1 MRKNKR
7 VDIFHISEFGGH
19 SKAAH
24 NLKEALYYK
33 NPQISV
39 TNINGLGYFYPRG
52 EKIVDFIYTATIKHS
67 PHIWGRAYD
76 REKVVK
82 MLTPYRKIVNLFAFT
97 KLNKF
102 IKTYKPD
109 CFVTTQAFPCGLIA
123 DFKKKY
129 NLKIPLIGIVTDYH
143 PHRFWVH
150 PCVDRYVVACNQA
163 KEALIKE
170 GVDENKVR
178 ILGIP
183 ISVKFLTSY
192 PKQQIVNELGFISDL
207 NSVLIMGGGLGIG
220 PIKIIAQHLDS
231 LDCDLQIIVVC
242 GKNKRL
248 YEWFIKNKAKFK
260 KPIFIFEYIEYIHKI
275 MDFPDIIIT
284 KGGGITISE
293 ALAKG
298 LCIIVTS
305 PIPGQEERNVEH
317 LLEKKAIVKVDQA
330 DKIGGVVGDILRDKK
345 KMYFLRERAKEVSI
359 IDSSLRIVDLILEM
373 IS

>member
-1 MRKNKR
+1 MN
-7 VDIFHISEFGGH
+7 
-19 SKAAH
+19 
-24 NLKEALYYK
+24 
-33 NPQISV
+33 
-39 TNINGLGYFYPRG
+39 
-52 EKIVDFIYTATIKHS
+52 
-67 PHIWGRAYD
+67 
-76 REKVVK
+76 EKVVK
-82 MLTPYRKIVNLFAFT
+82 LKNGEVTIIKPRAGARNKAIVESEKDGVIRESLMKINLLPY
-97 KLNKF
+97 
-102 IKTYKPD
+102 
-109 CFVTTQAFPCGLIA
+109 C
-123 DFKKKY
+123 
-129 NLKIPLIGIVTDYH
+129 IGDH
-143 PHRFWVH
+143 PWGTR
-150 PCVDRYVVACNQA
+150 
-163 KEALIKE
+163 
-170 GVDENKVR
+170 
-178 ILGIP
+178 P
-183 ISVKFLTSY
+183 IRES
-192 PKQQIVNELGFISDL
+192 
-207 NSVLIMGGGLGIG
+207 
-220 PIKIIAQHLDS
+220 LDS